1 MLKPQDVVLALKLL
15 CKQGEE
21 WSQGGLAQEVVM
33 SASEVNAGLKRLA
46 YARLTERQEDGRKW
60 QVVKPAL
67 EEFLVY
73 GIRYVFPAEKG
84 APAVGIPT
92 AHAAFP
98 LKLYLTSTPDPYP
111 VWPTRL
117 GKVKGYA
124 LVPLYTTVAQAALK
138 DAALYEWLS
147 IVDALRDPENETPD
161 IARLALKDKLAGR
174 LPASAREKLQERGDD
189 HQLDLLSL

>member
-1 MLKPQDVVLALKLL
+1 MRAK
-15 CKQGEE
+15 
-21 WSQGGLAQEVVM
+21 WS
-33 SASEVNAGLKRLA
+33 
-46 YARLTERQEDGRKW
+46 
-60 QVVKPAL
+60 
-67 EEFLVY
+67 F
-73 GIRYVFPAEKG
+73 
-84 APAVGIPT
+84 
-92 AHAAFP
+92 
-98 LKLYLTSTPDPYP
+98 
-111 VWPTRL
+111 WPTRL